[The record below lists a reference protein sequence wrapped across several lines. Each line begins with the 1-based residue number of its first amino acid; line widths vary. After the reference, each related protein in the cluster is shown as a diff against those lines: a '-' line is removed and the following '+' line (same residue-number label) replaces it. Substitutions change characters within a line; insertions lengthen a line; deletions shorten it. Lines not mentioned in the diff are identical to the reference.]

1 MSAARSPNPTVLE
14 LLKSGAVKP
23 EAIVRLAETYL
34 ATPGLR
40 LYTLA
45 FGFVLD
51 IAAAVQAYPIARAIA
66 DSSLASFRAKRATV
80 TTAIILARPEKA

>member
-1 MSAARSPNPTVLE
+1 MTTARSGNPTVLE
-14 LLKSGAVKP
+14 LLDRGAVTP

-34 ATPGLR
+34 STPGLR

-51 IAAAVQAYPIARAIA
+51 ITAAVQAYPIARAVA
-66 DSSLASFRAKRATV
+66 DSSLSSFRSKRATV
-80 TTAIILARPEKA
+80 TTAIMLASPEKV